1 MVKEKNKKFNL
12 CVRAAL
18 KKKAYDLIALDIK
31 KISSFADYFII
42 CSATSN
48 RQVQAIASSIEL
60 DLKRERIYPLGI
72 EGFTEGEWIL
82 LDYDEV
88 VIHIFYQPLRDFYEL
103 ERLWADAP
111 RIEIKKGTKEKAE
124 KKSSSDV
131 G

>member
-12 CVRAAL
+12 CVKAAL

-31 KISSFADYFII
+31 GISSFADYFII

-60 DLKRERIYPLGI
+60 DLKKERIYPLGI
-72 EGFTEGEWIL
+72 EGFSEGEWIL

-88 VIHIFYQPLRDFYEL
+88 IIHVFYQPLREFYEL

-111 RIEIKKGTKEKAE
+111 RIEIKDEMKEKAK

>member
-1 MVKEKNKKFNL
+1 MAKEKNKKFNL
-12 CVRAAL
+12 CVKAAL

-31 KISSFADYFII
+31 GISSFADYFII

-60 DLKRERIYPLGI
+60 DLKKERIYPLGI
-72 EGFTEGEWIL
+72 EGFSEGEWIL

-88 VIHIFYQPLRDFYEL
+88 IIHVFYQPLREFYEL

-111 RIEIKKGTKEKAE
+111 RIEIKDEMKEKAK